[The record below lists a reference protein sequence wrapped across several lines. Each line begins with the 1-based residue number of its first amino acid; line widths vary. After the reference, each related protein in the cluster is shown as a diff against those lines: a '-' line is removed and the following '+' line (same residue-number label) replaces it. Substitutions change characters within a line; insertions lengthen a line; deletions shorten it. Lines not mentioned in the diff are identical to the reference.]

1 MNNSTST
8 ISPAWPTRWPND
20 SFRFWPTFGVIAA
33 ALGITV
39 VVLFGGIIWLVRTH
53 PEILHG
59 VVPIVPALVL
69 QLVIEIGVV
78 GVILAALPKLS
89 GFSLRELGYTMP
101 TLRNVG
107 TAVLGA
113 IAMAIVVNGAA
124 TLIETMMHAKHDQKV
139 VEMFKHVHD
148 PGTMLFF
155 AVFAIVLAPFAEETM
170 FRVFVFNVG
179 LRYRGFWFA
188 AIVSGL
194 LFGIAHGDLVAAVPL
209 TLGGIVLASVYY
221 RTQNAFASMMTHGLF
236 NSLTVIALIFAP
248 NLAT

>member
-8 ISPAWPTRWPND
+8 ISPAWPTRWPRD
-20 SFRFWPTFGVIAA
+20 SFRFWPTFGVVAA
-33 ALGITV
+33 SLGVTI
-39 VVLFGGIIWLVRTH
+39 VVLFAGIVWLVRTH

-59 VVPIVPALVL
+59 AVPIVPALLL
-69 QLVIEIGVV
+69 QLFIEIGVV
-78 GVILAALPKLS
+78 GIILAALPRLS
-89 GFSLRELGYTMP
+89 GFSLRELGFTMP

-107 TAVLGA
+107 TALLGA
-113 IAMAIVVNGAA
+113 LAMAIVVNGAA
-124 TLIETMMHAKHDQKV
+124 TLIETLMHAKHDQKV

-148 PGTMLFF
+148 PRTMLFF

-188 AIVSGL
+188 AIVSGV

-221 RTQNAFASMMTHGLF
+221 RTQNAYASMITHGLF
-236 NSLTVIALIFAP
+236 NSLTVVALIYAP